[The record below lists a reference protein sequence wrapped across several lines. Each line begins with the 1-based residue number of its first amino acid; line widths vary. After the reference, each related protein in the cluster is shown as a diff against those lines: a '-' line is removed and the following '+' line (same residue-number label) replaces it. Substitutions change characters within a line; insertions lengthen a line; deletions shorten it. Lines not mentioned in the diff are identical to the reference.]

1 MAAGSKLALESIR
14 LLEEGRELLQGLA
27 DGIYVAEPPIGLGTV
42 GGHVRH
48 CLDFYRC
55 FLRGLGD
62 GRVDYDARGRDG
74 NVERS
79 RELAMAG
86 LDEVIA
92 GLERVSSEVED
103 RRLAAVRG
111 SLALGDA
118 DASTVGREL
127 QFLASH
133 TVHHYALIG
142 ALLRVQGVDP
152 GAEFGV
158 APSTL
163 EHRRQLATR

>member
-1 MAAGSKLALESIR
+1 MAGGSKLALESIR
-14 LLEEGRELLQGLA
+14 LLEEGRDLLRGLA
-27 DGIYVAEPPIGLGTV
+27 HEVYVAEPPISLGTV

-62 GRVDYDARGRDG
+62 GRVDYDARGRDRS
-74 NVERS
+74 VEES
-79 RELAMAG
+79 AG
-86 LDEVIA
+86 RAVAVLEETCEA
-92 GLERVSSEVED
+92 LERISAEVED
-103 RRLAAVRG
+103 RRLEAVRG
-111 SLALGDA
+111 ALGAGAA

-133 TVHHYALIG
+133 TVHHFALIG

-152 GAEFGV
+152 GPDFGV

-163 EHRRQLATR
+163 EHRRQLAVR

>member
-1 MAAGSKLALESIR
+1 MAPGSKLALESIR
-14 LLEEGRELLQGLA
+14 LLDEGRDLLHGLA
-27 DGIYVAEPPIGLGTV
+27 DDIYTAAPPISLGTV

-62 GRVDYDARGRDG
+62 GRVDYDARSRDRA
-74 NVERS
+74 VEES
-79 RELAMAG
+79 RQRAL
-86 LDEVIA
+86 EVLGEVSE
-92 GLERVSSEVED
+92 GLERVSAEVED

-111 SLALGDA
+111 SFGGATA

-133 TVHHYALIG
+133 TVHHFALIG

-152 GAEFGV
+152 GPDFGV

-163 EHRRQLATR
+163 EHRRRLATG

>member
-1 MAAGSKLALESIR
+1 MD
-14 LLEEGRELLQGLA
+14 EGRDLLSGLA
-27 DGIYVAEPPIGLGTV
+27 REAYVAEPPISLGTV

-62 GRVDYDARGRDG
+62 GRVDYDARGRDRA
-74 NVERS
+74 VEES
-79 RELAMAG
+79 PELA
-86 LDEVIA
+86 LVVLEEVCDE
-92 GLERVSSEVED
+92 LERISPEVED
-103 RRLAAVRG
+103 RRLEAVRG
-111 SLALGDA
+111 TLGA
-118 DASTVGREL
+118 GATDASTVGREL

-133 TVHHYALIG
+133 TVHHFALIG

-152 GAEFGV
+152 GPDFGV

-163 EHRRQLATR
+163 EHRRQLAVR